1 MTLLHYFFD
10 STSILL
16 VFGRFED
23 SKRTF
28 RNKSTFLSNRINLK
42 SRTLRMN
49 QGCISLKLLNC
60 KKSTKMNVL
69 PTNLMKSW
77 KKCTNRRSK
86 SFKKGKKILKDFKKC
101 PFFVAKIYKYFCP
114 YFAHNIWKKS
124 LLFQHGLLIILS
136 INVKAFVCSIIDST
150 INELFFVY
158 QWNLF
163 LFKTCLLS

>member
-1 MTLLHYFFD
+1 MTFKHIGRKIFIYFCQIKKIMALFI
-10 STSILL
+10 TNWRILVWL
-16 VFGRFED
+16 SYTTFLIRPQFCWFFGRFED

-49 QGCISLKLLNC
+49 QGCISLKLLNY

-86 SFKKGKKILKDFKKC
+86 SFKKEKKILKDFKKC
-101 PFFVAKIYKYFCP
+101 PF
-114 YFAHNIWKKS
+114 
-124 LLFQHGLLIILS
+124 L
-136 INVKAFVCSIIDST
+136 
-150 INELFFVY
+150 
-158 QWNLF
+158 
-163 LFKTCLLS
+163 

>member
-1 MTLLHYFFD
+1 MVSSNLPKNQRNFFQDFCPRKRGQIKEISFILTLLHYFFD

-28 RNKSTFLSNRINLK
+28 RNKSTFFSNRIYLK

-49 QGCISLKLLNC
+49 QGCISLKLLSC

-86 SFKKGKKILKDFKKC
+86 SFKKEKKILKDFKKC
-101 PFFVAKIYKYFCP
+101 V
-114 YFAHNIWKKS
+114 
-124 LLFQHGLLIILS
+124 
-136 INVKAFVCSIIDST
+136 
-150 INELFFVY
+150 
-158 QWNLF
+158 F
-163 LFKTCLLS
+163 L